1 MDIDI
6 QLLMYKSIFMYVAKD
21 HVLHSREN
29 ISVRRCFSGFYE
41 YICDTLINIVLMH
54 QCKLGIHNVQPRR

>member
-29 ISVRRCFSGFYE
+29 ISVHRCFLFSPLIGLEKKCE
-41 YICDTLINIVLMH
+41 YVSINNRNR
-54 QCKLGIHNVQPRR
+54 G

>member
-29 ISVRRCFSGFYE
+29 ISVHRCFTGFYE
-41 YICDTLINIVLMH
+41 YICDTLINIVDASM
-54 QCKLGIHNVQPRR
+54 QTWNTQRSA